1 MLPTVANGFLKK
13 RREADH
19 KASAP
24 AVEEKAEAAAVADDA
39 PITGPVERAPMGG
52 KVVEVKVKAGDKV
65 KKGDLLLVYEAMKME
80 NELTAEKDAVVKR
93 VFVTVDDVVG
103 TDAPLIEFEA

>member
-1 MLPTVANGFLKK
+1 M
-13 RREADH
+13 
-19 KASAP
+19 
-24 AVEEKAEAAAVADDA
+24 
-39 PITGPVERAPMGG
+39 
-52 KVVEVKVKAGDKV
+52 KAGDKV

-80 NELTAEKDAVVKR
+80 NELAAEKDAVVKR